1 MRSKF
6 HSITLMRC
14 SYLYIIQALLITAFL
29 FHTEELVAQSEDPF
43 RIAVSDGNVY
53 LYLLESPRTD
63 FAYNFYRKDPGDSDF
78 KQINEDPVRGVAYG
92 DQLKVVLGNQYDQ
105 IRRLAEVTSEGAM
118 LNLARG
124 NSTEAIWLSM
134 TYPELAQAVNKL
146 YIDETAPEGEQV
158 EYLIEFLNQR
168 DEPTGESYQKQVV
181 VEDHVLGNTEIL
193 NVTNEGKSVTV
204 EWDYTPVMDDD
215 VAFRFNVFTNQ
226 PSEDNYQRVNRGIIL
241 RNLQQDTF
249 SYTFNTESI
258 ESEIEIR
265 VGSVSITS
273 APGPLSES
281 VTYLVQDNVAPSV
294 VQGVRTSLMQ
304 DSVQVQWRV
313 SRELDAAGYYV
324 YRGTESD
331 GEFERLNQELIPI
344 NQPFY
349 FDRNLTQGSLYLY
362 RITAV
367 DESGNESEFSTAVT
381 RIVPDNTAPSAP
393 LNLTA
398 DLNNDGNQIL
408 LNWST
413 SELPDD
419 FRNFVV
425 FRRVVEGRSPS
436 SNYSQIAP
444 PNLRENSFTDTG
456 SDYEEGAL
464 YRFGVL
470 AADSSR
476 NFSDTTFVDVRIP
489 NVTPPDPP
497 NVVSAQN
504 RDGVRVNI
512 VWGGSL
518 SRDVG
523 SYNLYRK
530 IDNREYELTEE
541 LESDLRSFRDEE
553 IEIGKTYTYAISAV
567 DTSGNE
573 SDLIESESV
582 LVKRSN
588 PPRRVRNVRA
598 VQTSDGVQVRWEPV
612 ASEHLA
618 GYKVYVADRSTG
630 NFEPIHENLISE
642 TSLTADTGTE
652 SIWFRVTALDITGN
666 ESRPSEPVRLIV
678 P

>member
-1 MRSKF
+1 M
-6 HSITLMRC
+6 
-14 SYLYIIQALLITAFL
+14 ITAFL

>member
-1 MRSKF
+1 M
-6 HSITLMRC
+6 
-14 SYLYIIQALLITAFL
+14 YIIQALLITAFL

>member
-1 MRSKF
+1 MRSNF

-14 SYLYIIQALLITAFL
+14 SYLFIFQALLITVFL
-29 FHTEELVAQSEDPF
+29 FHSEELVAQSEDPF

-63 FAYNFYRKDPGDSDF
+63 FAYNFYRKDPGESEF
-78 KQINEDPVRGVAYG
+78 KQINEEPVRGVAYG

-105 IRRLAEVTSEGAM
+105 IRRLAEVTSEGTM

-134 TYPELAQAVNKL
+134 TFPGLAQAVNKL
-146 YIDETAPEGEQV
+146 YIDDTAPEGDRV
-158 EYLIEFLNQR
+158 EYMVEILNQR

-249 SYTFNTESI
+249 SYTFNTERI

-313 SRELDAAGYYV
+313 SRELDAAGYNV

-331 GEFERLNQELIPI
+331 GEFERLNQELIPV

-349 FDRNLTQGSLYLY
+349 FDGNLTQGSLYLY

-381 RIVPDNTAPSAP
+381 RIVPDNTAPPAP

-398 DLNNDGNQIL
+398 DLNNDGNQVL

-413 SELPDD
+413 SEFPDD

-444 PNLRENSFTDTG
+444 PNLRENSFADTG

-476 NFSDTTFVDVRIP
+476 NFSDTTFVDIRIP

-497 NVVSAQN
+497 NVVRAQN

-530 IDNREYELTEE
+530 IDNREYELAEE
-541 LESDLRSFRDEE
+541 LDTDLRSFRDEE
-553 IEIGKTYTYAISAV
+553 IEIGNTYTYAISAV

-573 SDLIESESV
+573 SERIESESV
-582 LVKRSN
+582 LVKRTN

-598 VQTSDGVQVRWEPV
+598 VQTSEGVQVRWEPV

-618 GYKVYVADRSTG
+618 GYKVYVANSSTG
-630 NFEPIHENLISE
+630 NFELLHENLISE
-642 TSLTADTGTE
+642 TNLTADTGTE